1 MNGLPFPMCFGASM
15 VGYCAVIDP
24 ELLSSWIP
32 AFAGMTYLETEN
44 KWEESVVFAD
54 PMGVPGSTIPWI
66 PAFAGMTCFRTA
78 RLCVPSFLRPGSS
91 TKRLRFVGV
100 VRQESITLCTEPG
113 NSQPIHTTTTAL
125 HTLSFLRR
133 QESITLTTQ
142 PKHKQ
147 P

>member
-1 MNGLPFPMCFGASM
+1 
-15 VGYCAVIDP
+15 
-24 ELLSSWIP
+24 
-32 AFAGMTYLETEN
+32 MTYRETGI
-44 KWEESVVFAD
+44 KCDESAVFAD
-54 PMGVPGSTIPWI
+54 PMGVPWSSVSWI

-78 RLCVPSFLRPGSS
+78 RLCVPSFLRRQESIAYRPKSHAIQSYHANTTALLALSFLRPGSS

-113 NSQPIHTTTTAL
+113 NSQPIHPTTTAL